1 MTNSYISTT
10 QAAKILGISRIAVFN
25 QIKSGKIPAQKVG
38 RNYVI
43 NRKDIGGIFRTITAN
58 DKRKINKAVGKV
70 LKDYSSALK
79 KLGKE

>member
-1 MTNSYISTT
+1 MAKEYISTT

-25 QIKSGKIPAQKVG
+25 QIKEGKLRAQKVG

-43 NRKDIGGIFRTITAN
+43 DRNDIGGIFRSITTS
-58 DKRKINKAVGKV
+58 DKRRINKAVGKV
-70 LKDYSSALK
+70 IKDYSSALK

>member
-1 MTNSYISTT
+1 MAKEYISTT

-25 QIKSGKIPAQKVG
+25 QIKNGKIPAKKIG

-43 NRKDIGGIFRTITAN
+43 DRNAIGGIYRTISTS
-58 DKRKINKAVGKV
+58 DKRKITRAVGKV
-70 LKDYSSALK
+70 VGQYASALK